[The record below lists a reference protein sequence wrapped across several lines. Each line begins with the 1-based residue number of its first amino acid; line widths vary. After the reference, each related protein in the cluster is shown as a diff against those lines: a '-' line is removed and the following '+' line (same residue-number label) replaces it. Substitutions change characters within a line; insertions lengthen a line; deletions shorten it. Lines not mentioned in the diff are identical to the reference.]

1 MSTPENQTHQ
11 STSLGEDVTQAHLVK
26 TERVGSV
33 WIVTIN
39 RPDVRNAIDGPT
51 AQALTNAFQQFECT
65 ADLSVAVLTGAGGTF
80 CSGMDLT
87 AVPDEQRLLHLAEEG
102 NAPLGLARL
111 VLSKPCLAA
120 IEGYALAGGFELALW
135 CDLRVAASD
144 AVFGLAHHRW
154 GIPSL
159 DGATVLLPRLIGQSH
174 ALDLILTGRNVAGE
188 EAHVMG
194 LVNRLAAPGTAL
206 ETALALAEDIARFP
220 QSPVRADR
228 LSCYEQWVLSY
239 PDALQNEARHS
250 LRVIQSEGK
259 GAALSLFTS
268 RREKV

>member
-1 MSTPENQTHQ
+1 MPE
-11 STSLGEDVTQAHLVK
+11 
-26 TERVGSV
+26 
-33 WIVTIN
+33 
-39 RPDVRNAIDGPT
+39 
-51 AQALTNAFQQFECT
+51 
-65 ADLSVAVLTGAGGTF
+65 VLN
-80 CSGMDLT
+80 S
-87 AVPDEQRLLHLAEEG
+87 P
-102 NAPLGLARL
+102 
-111 VLSKPCLAA
+111 
-120 IEGYALAGGFELALW
+120 W

-159 DGATVLLPRLIGQSH
+159 MEPVLLPRLIGQSH
-174 ALDLILTGRNVAGE
+174 SLDLILTGRNVAGE

-220 QSPVRADR
+220 QSAVRADR

-250 LRVIQSEGK
+250 LRVIESEGI